1 MRFRGVHHVEVNV
14 PNYEKNLL
22 FYDRM
27 FGYLGYSSFETL
39 GIEYMST
46 YYVAFPHSYIGIQP
60 AKSQES
66 FQFEDFKPGINHIA
80 LHAKN
85 RREIKRF
92 YREFLLK
99 EEVKVLDA
107 PQEYP
112 LYAPGYFAVFFL
124 DSSGIK
130 WELAHFPLIPS
141 PWAFW
146 KWYQLLKRE
155 KEKHPEWKRHPIY
168 EAVRKLPRP

>member
-1 MRFRGVHHVEVNV
+1 MRFRGVHHVEINV
-14 PNYEKNLL
+14 PEYDKAIP

-27 FGYLGYSSFETL
+27 FGWLGYSSFETL

-60 AKSQES
+60 AKSEEPYL
-66 FQFEDFKPGINHIA
+66 FEDFKPGINHIA
-80 LHAKN
+80 LHANN
-85 RREIKRF
+85 RKGIDRF
-92 YREFLLK
+92 YKEFLLK
-99 EEVKVLDA
+99 EGVRVLDS

-112 LYAPGYFAVFFL
+112 LYAPGYYSVFYL
-124 DSSGIK
+124 DPAGIK

-146 KWYQLLKRE
+146 KWYQLLKQE
-155 KEKHPEWKRHPIY
+155 KEKHPAWKKHPIF
-168 EAVRKLPRP
+168 EGMRKLPRP